1 MYLNVICNGARLGR
15 SVITIGALEGLRL
28 QVDSLDVNLEVLT
41 SRRGKVAKL
50 AQEILDLLVPRLVV
64 DLKLALRGTGVVAQ
78 RALVSLA
85 VDLFIMTSDV
95 DLEENTHPFN

>member
-1 MYLNVICNGARLGR
+1 M
-15 SVITIGALEGLRL
+15 
-28 QVDSLDVNLEVLT
+28 NLEVLT

-50 AQEILDLLVPRLVV
+50 AEEILDLLVPRLVV

-78 RALVSLA
+78 GALVSL
-85 VDLFIMTSDV
+85 VMNLLPMTSDV

>member
-1 MYLNVICNGARLGR
+1 MGR
-15 SVITIGALEGLRL
+15 SVIAIGALEGLRL

-64 DLKLALRGTGVVAQ
+64 DLKLALRGAGVVAQ
-78 RALVSLA
+78 GALVSLA

-95 DLEENTHPFN
+95 HLEGNTHPFN